1 MKDVT
6 AFLLCLLGA
15 MCAECI
21 PLSAALAVAALI
33 LTFWPERRRGKRH
46 SKRGGR
52 RGAAVGPTVIYIITP
67 SRAGGDKEEK
77 TA

>member
-6 AFLLCLLGA
+6 AIVLCLLGA

-21 PLSAALAVAALI
+21 PLSAVLAALALAV
-33 LTFWPERRRGKRH
+33 TFCPERQRSKRH
-46 SKRGGR
+46 DKRGGR
-52 RGAAVGPTVIYIITP
+52 RGAAGSPTVIYLFP
-67 SRAGGDKEEK
+67 PRAGGGKEEK